1 LHGLEECLSF
11 ADRETNV
18 ATILVKLA
26 ANDTTTPADI
36 RKALADIR
44 EAVVRVSDLSM
55 GIPFPVRF
63 ALTGPE
69 REKLL
74 IWAQAVE
81 REIRQDGV
89 ATDPDIYAAR
99 QVPKLQIMIDR
110 KRLQELG
117 VSAPDAYKLLHDSVG
132 IDVAG
137 FNQIGRS
144 IFLPVTRDKARAKVD
159 YLKGLFVKN
168 ERGEFVPLSTFIE
181 FRQAMAAT
189 AVVSVDGNPA
199 LRITA
204 AVSAGKT
211 ADDTTTRCVEMAK
224 SLRAKLG
231 LSADYKAVDLASTKP
246 R

>member
-1 LHGLEECLSF
+1 
-11 ADRETNV
+11 
-18 ATILVKLA
+18 
-26 ANDTTTPADI
+26 
-36 RKALADIR
+36 
-44 EAVVRVSDLSM
+44 
-55 GIPFPVRF
+55 
-63 ALTGPE
+63 
-69 REKLL
+69 
-74 IWAQAVE
+74 
-81 REIRQDGV
+81 
-89 ATDPDIYAAR
+89 
-99 QVPKLQIMIDR
+99 MIDR

-144 IFLPVTRDKARAKVD
+144 IFLPVTRDKARATVD

-168 ERGEFVPLSTFIE
+168 ERGESVPLSTFIE